1 MGEYKS
7 KQIQKTIDY
16 MRLFGIFA
24 PSPSETLWSGQL
36 VLDHPIP
43 S

>member
-1 MGEYKS
+1 MCAYKS

-16 MRLFGIFA
+16 VRSFGISA
-24 PSPSETLWSGQL
+24 PSPSDTLWSGQL
-36 VLDHPIP
+36 MLGLPFP